1 MSRYERLTVEPV
13 EPVEPL
19 VTHPTDRPAGW
30 VIAIRILTLVFGILQ
45 TLLALRIGLL
55 ILGADRANA
64 LVGFILSLTGPFVEP
79 FRGVFRLDQ
88 VSAGT
93 ASVLDV
99 AAIVAIVGW
108 TLIEAL
114 ILAIIR
120 LADRRTY
127 AGV

>member
-1 MSRYERLTVEPV
+1 MSRYERLTVDPSVSEI
-13 EPVEPL
+13 
-19 VTHPTDRPAGW
+19 TGRPAGW
-30 VIAIRILTLVFGILQ
+30 VIAVRLVSLSFGILQ
-45 TLLALRIGLL
+45 TLLALRIALL
-55 ILGADRANA
+55 LLGADRANV
-64 LVGFILSLTGPFVEP
+64 LVSAILNVTTPFVEP
-79 FRGVFRLDQ
+79 FRGVFSLNH
-88 VSAGT
+88 VTAGT

-99 AAIVAIVGW
+99 AAIVAIIGW